1 MIRALVAVVV
11 LLSCEAAADC
21 MGAWLRAAPEA
32 KAELSSNAHVLVT
45 LGGNHSVVATTSLV
59 FVSGT
64 KRVPAEL
71 VHSFEGYQQKV
82 VLVRATLEPGSWELL
97 IDGVKTGQ
105 RFGPW
110 KVVASA
116 DTVAPS
122 FEKQPVAG
130 ETKWTA
136 YGCGPGSSLKVQQV
150 KTTEP
155 VFFEAAATVNG
166 QTTKGLL
173 VANEQELELGHGMC
187 SGGFSFK
194 PGARV
199 SVVLTPVDF
208 AGNRGPPSERLTFTA
223 PGP

>member
-1 MIRALVAVVV
+1 MIRALVLVAV
-11 LLSCEAAADC
+11 SFACEAAADC
-21 MGAWLRAAPEA
+21 MGAWLRAAPEPN
-32 KAELSSNAHVLVT
+32 AELTSNAHVLVT
-45 LGGNHSVVATTSLV
+45 LGGTHAAVATTRLV

-64 KRVPAEL
+64 KRVPAER
-71 VHSFEGYQQKV
+71 VRTFDGYQQKL

-97 IDGVKTGQ
+97 VEGVKAGQ

-116 DTVAPS
+116 DTAAPAL
-122 FEKQPVAG
+122 EQRPVAG

-136 YGCGPGSSLKVQQV
+136 YGCGPGSSLMVRQV
-150 KTTEP
+150 KATEP

-166 QTTKGLL
+166 QTTVGLL
-173 VANEQELELGHGMC
+173 LPREHELELGHGMC

-208 AGNRGPPSERLTFTA
+208 AGNRGAPSEPLTFTA